1 MSLTQ
6 SQPVSAPHR
15 GAGSPASGQGTWALG
30 WPEVRGT
37 LSGTKHF
44 IGLVHTHVGVHN
56 SLGYFYEMAKE
67 VNYDPIHFFP
77 NFSKTVT
84 IFHRSTSIKLF
95 PVSNNAGLD
104 KALMGFPANFPS
116 LGPASSSCRSDVRD
130 SVFIV
135 VLPHHAPEGHC
146 RSAFPSPT
154 QLAIWVVASKMD
166 IKFKS

>member
-116 LGPASSSCRSDVRD
+116 LG
-130 SVFIV
+130 
-135 VLPHHAPEGHC
+135 LPHPVAGAMCVIQCSLWYSPTTLLRATVGL
-146 RSAFPSPT
+146 PSPPRLNW
-154 QLAIWVVASKMD
+154 Q
-166 IKFKS
+166 FG